1 MAGRELS
8 YDPYTGIRSIF
19 HYDAGTDTA
28 IIEKQQDVSGILD
41 LNKIQRNA
49 GLNNKETA
57 LGKKVATI
65 PLTLYYKWK
74 NECNAK
80 GMSPDETSAYILGMV
95 KSRDYC
101 HLLTVDKI

>member
-8 YDPYTGIRSIF
+8 YDPMTGIRTIF
-19 HYDAGTDTA
+19 HYDALTDKVTFQ
-28 IIEKQQDVSGILD
+28 KQQDVQGILD
-41 LNKIQRNA
+41 LNKIERNA
-49 GLNNKETA
+49 GLNEKERG

-74 NECNAK
+74 NECAAK
-80 GMSPDETSAYILGMV
+80 GFSPDETNAYILGMV